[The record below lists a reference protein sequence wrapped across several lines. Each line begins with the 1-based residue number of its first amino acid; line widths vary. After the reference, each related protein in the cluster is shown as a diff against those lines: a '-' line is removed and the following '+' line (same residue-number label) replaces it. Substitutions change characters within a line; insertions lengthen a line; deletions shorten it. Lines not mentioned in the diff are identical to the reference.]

1 MKAEK
6 AGVHMSPSVTTSLYK
21 FICQKLKEGWNVEKF
36 SAYFGVTRRRAQ
48 ILIEQ
53 AVKYECGDQ
62 APHTRKN
69 LYRKEVHSHGRL

>member
-6 AGVHMSPSVTTSLYK
+6 AVYMSSSIATSLYK
-21 FICQKLKEGWNVEKF
+21 FICQKLKEGWDVEKF

-48 ILIEQ
+48 ILIKK

-62 APHTRKN
+62 APH
-69 LYRKEVHSHGRL
+69 VHQKTVT